1 MAQVKAVK
9 FAELARSRYVT
20 SAPVL
25 RKRSMLIDNSKCDET
40 RPFCRRCAT
49 ACRVCPGYD
58 NFRCKPSKLVNRAP
72 PTSSDTPYSITPL
85 QKKSVAAEQPTLSII
100 SGLSPTSDEVSTCL
114 LFTQV
119 APNSGKLTETILDLV
134 SPLYSRASP
143 HPALSMATE
152 ALAMGH
158 LSSISGLQSHRVET
172 ISRYVKALHAIR
184 AALQDTST
192 YESSEPTESLLLGI
206 LSLCLLKVSCSA
218 SHVSGV

>member
-1 MAQVKAVK
+1 M
-9 FAELARSRYVT
+9 
-20 SAPVL
+20 L
-25 RKRSMLIDNSKCDET
+25 RKKYVLIAYPKCDET

-58 NFRCKPSKLVNRAP
+58 NFRCKPSKLVTRAA
-72 PTSSDTPYSITPL
+72 PTSSSNISPIP
-85 QKKSVAAEQPTLSII
+85 KKTASAEEPTFAIF
-100 SGLSPTSDEVSTCL
+100 SGLSPSSDQVSTCL

-134 SPLYSRASP
+134 SPLYSKASP
-143 HPALSMATE
+143 YPALSTATE
-152 ALAMGH
+152 ALALGH

-192 YESSEPTESLLLGI
+192 YESSQSTESLLLGI
-206 LSLCLLKVSCSA
+206 LSLCLLKVSC
-218 SHVSGV
+218 

>member
-1 MAQVKAVK
+1 MRHEK
-9 FAELARSRYVT
+9 YV
-20 SAPVL
+20 
-25 RKRSMLIDNSKCDET
+25 LIGYPKCDET

-72 PTSSDTPYSITPL
+72 PTSSDTSYSISPIPKITA
-85 QKKSVAAEQPTLSII
+85 AAEEPTLSIF
-100 SGLSPTSDEVSTCL
+100 SGLSPSSDQVSTCL

-134 SPLYSRASP
+134 SPLYSKASP
-143 HPALSMATE
+143 CPALSTATE
-152 ALAMGH
+152 ALALGH

-192 YESSEPTESLLLGI
+192 YESSQSTESLLLGI
-206 LSLCLLKVSCSA
+206 LSLCLLKVSCQA
-218 SHVSGV
+218 SHV